1 MISITM
7 LKSKTT
13 VVGSFLCRPLLI
25 TSWPVAVI
33 IVTILVNAHHHHW
46 HHQNYHGDDDDV
58 HGDEDDDYEDD
69 DDVVGSNADGWSKHF
84 P

>member
-1 MISITM
+1 MM

-13 VVGSFLCRPLLI
+13 VVGAFLWSPLLI

-33 IVTILVNAHHHHW
+33 IVTISVNTHHHRR
-46 HHQNYHGDDDDV
+46 HHQNHHGDDGDV
-58 HGDEDDDYEDD
+58 HGDDEYDD
-69 DDVVGSNADGWSKHF
+69 DDVGSNADGWSKHF